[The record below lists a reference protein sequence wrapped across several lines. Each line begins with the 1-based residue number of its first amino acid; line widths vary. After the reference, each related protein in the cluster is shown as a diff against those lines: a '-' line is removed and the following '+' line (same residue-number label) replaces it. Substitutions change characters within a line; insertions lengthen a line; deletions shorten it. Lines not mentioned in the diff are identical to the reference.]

1 MALGLFLLSFHL
13 SPRLS
18 AVVLPVLAL
27 PAILDWTTQALG
39 FRESQ
44 NWLRLATGA
53 AFGLG
58 GASWIG
64 LLIGKAFIEALAAV
78 ALLALPVAVA
88 MYVLKRSGAA
98 DRLVAQLE
106 ADSVDFR

>member
-1 MALGLFLLSFHL
+1 M
-13 SPRLS
+13 
-18 AVVLPVLAL
+18 LAL